1 MQCLGECHL
10 HLRPLWWLP
19 DHLRLVSSTWS
30 RRKGA
35 YIYIYIL
42 HVYNC
47 IYNIYGSDIVVHE
60 LNGKDMK

>member
-1 MQCLGECHL
+1 MVAAGPSPFGIFYMVPE
-10 HLRPLWWLP
+10 
-19 DHLRLVSSTWS
+19 
-30 RRKGA
+30 KGGL
-35 YIYIYIL
+35 YIYIL